1 MLWRGAARLNRLLN
15 SSSMSRPSLGLAA
28 VALALNLSSCNS
40 SKVPADFGAL
50 TRDFVQS
57 TLALSP
63 ATATSVGYHKH
74 GDQLLDTQLDD
85 YSAAGM
91 DRQRKHWS
99 NWRKTLGG
107 LKVES
112 LDAESRADLELMK
125 SQVELALLELERL
138 KSWQRN
144 PTVYVELLGNAL
156 FTPYS
161 VEYAPAAERYRHI
174 IGRLKATP
182 SFVEAA
188 RTNLKSAP
196 PVWKRVA
203 KEENDGNIALIKGPL
218 LAGVPA
224 ELKSEYE
231 QAAKTAVDA
240 LTGLNGHIGG
250 LKDEGEEAW
259 RLGAELYKA
268 KFQLAMGGTRTPD
281 AALAEAEADLK
292 AVRKKMFE
300 LALPLHHRMY
310 PTHRDPVDLNLIVG
324 EVMDTLAQ
332 KHVTREAYFGEAQ
345 KTLDETRA
353 FLAANSSK
361 LVAPPPRD
369 NLKLIETPEFMR
381 GIYAVGGFNPAPP
394 LEPQLGAFYWLT
406 PIPASWPKE
415 RVESKLREYNEYG
428 LRILTIHE
436 AIPGHYV
443 QFEYAASVEP
453 GPRRLLRSIF
463 GSGVYVEGW
472 AVYATDVMLEAG
484 YHGNTPE
491 MQMTFLKQLLRAIA
505 NTILD
510 IRLHT
515 GNMTR
520 DEALDLMTAKTFQE
534 REEAVAK
541 WQRAQLSVCQLPTY
555 YAGYKE
561 WKQLRVD
568 VQAKEGAA
576 FSASAFHERVL
587 KSGALPM
594 KEIRALLDLGVAK

>member
-1 MLWRGAARLNRLLN
+1 MRALPIALVTL
-15 SSSMSRPSLGLAA
+15 
-28 VALALNLSSCNS
+28 ALAHVSCTS
-40 SKVPADFGAL
+40 PRPPADFGSL

-63 ATATSVGYHKH
+63 VAATSAGYHKH
-74 GDQLLDTQLDD
+74 GDQLLDIQLDD

-91 DRQRKHWS
+91 DRQRKHWGD
-99 NWRKTLGG
+99 WRKTLGG
-107 LKVES
+107 IKPAS

-125 SQVELALLELERL
+125 SQVELALLELEKL
-138 KSWQRN
+138 KGWQRN
-144 PTVYVELLGNAL
+144 PTVYVELVGNAL

-161 VEYAPAAERYRHI
+161 VEYAPAAERYGHI

-182 SFVEAA
+182 AFVDAA
-188 RTNLKSAP
+188 KANLTSAP
-196 PVWKRVA
+196 AVWKRVA
-203 KEENDGNIALIKGPL
+203 IEENDGNIALINGPL

-224 ELKSEYE
+224 ELKAEYE
-231 QAAKTAVDA
+231 QAARTAVDA
-240 LTGLNGHIGG
+240 LTGLNGHIGA

-259 RLGAELYKA
+259 RLGAELYRA
-268 KFQLAMGGTRTPD
+268 KFELAMGGTRTPET
-281 AALAEAEADLK
+281 ALAEAEADLK
-292 AVRKKMFE
+292 AVRKRMFE
-300 LALPLHHRMY
+300 LALPLHKQFYPAHRC
-310 PTHRDPVDLNLIVG
+310 PVDLNLIVG
-324 EVMDTLAQ
+324 EVMDKLAQ
-332 KHVTREAYFGEAQ
+332 RHVTREAYFGEARM
-345 KTLDETRA
+345 TLDETRA
-353 FLAANSSK
+353 LLAANSSK

-453 GPRRLLRSIF
+453 APRRLLRSIF

-520 DEALDLMTAKTFQE
+520 DEALELMTARTFQE

-561 WKQLRVD
+561 WKQLRAD
-568 VQAKEGAA
+568 VQAKEGTA
-576 FSASAFHERVL
+576 FSASAFHERAL
-587 KSGALPM
+587 KAGALPM
-594 KEIRALLDLGVAK
+594 KEIRALLGLGAVK

>member
-1 MLWRGAARLNRLLN
+1 
-15 SSSMSRPSLGLAA
+15 
-28 VALALNLSSCNS
+28 
-40 SKVPADFGAL
+40 L

-57 TLALSP
+57 TLAKSP
-63 ATATSVGYHKH
+63 VTATSVGYHKH
-74 GDQLLDTQLDD
+74 GEQALDSQLDD

-91 DRQRKHWS
+91 ERQRKHWGD
-99 NWRKTLGG
+99 WRKTLGE
-107 LKVES
+107 LKPES
-112 LDAESRADLELMK
+112 LDAESRADLKLMK
-125 SQVELALLELERL
+125 SQVELALLELDTL
-138 KSWQRN
+138 KGWQRN

-161 VEYAPAAERYRHI
+161 VEYAPAADRYSHI

-182 SFVEAA
+182 AFVEAA
-188 RTNLKSAP
+188 KANLKSAP

-203 KEENDGNIALIKGPL
+203 LEENSGNIALINGPL

-224 ELKSEYE
+224 ELKAEYE
-231 QAAKTAVDA
+231 QAAKAAVES
-240 LTGLNGHIGG
+240 LSGLNSHIGA
-250 LKDEGEEAW
+250 LKDEGEESW

-268 KFQLAMGGTRTPD
+268 KFKLAMGGTRTPE
-281 AALAEAEADLK
+281 AALAEAEADLR

-300 LALPLHHRMY
+300 LSLPLHTRFY

-324 EVMDTLAQ
+324 EVMDKLAQ
-332 KHVTREAYFGEAQ
+332 RHVTREAYFGEAQ
-345 KTLDETRA
+345 KTLAETRA
-353 FLAANSSK
+353 FLAANSAK

-406 PIPASWPKE
+406 PIPPSWPKE

-453 GPRRLLRSIF
+453 APRRLLRSIF

-491 MQMTFLKQLLRAIA
+491 MQMTFMKQLLRAIA

-515 GNMTR
+515 ANMTR
-520 DEALDLMTAKTFQE
+520 EEALDLMITKTFQE

-561 WKQLRVD
+561 WKQLRAD
-568 VQAKEGAA
+568 VQEKEGAA

-587 KSGALPM
+587 KAGALPM
-594 KEIRALLDLGVAK
+594 KEIRTLLGLAAAK

>member
-1 MLWRGAARLNRLLN
+1 
-15 SSSMSRPSLGLAA
+15 MSRSLLAFTA
-28 VALALNLSSCNS
+28 ATLAFSLSSCS
-40 SKVPADFGAL
+40 SPKPPADFGAL

-63 ATATSVGYHKH
+63 VTATSVGYHKH
-74 GDQLLDTQLDD
+74 GDQVLDTQLDD
-85 YSAAGM
+85 YLATGM
-91 DRQRKHWS
+91 ERQRKHWS
-99 NWRKTLGG
+99 DWRKTLGD
-107 LKVES
+107 LKPES

-125 SQVELALLELERL
+125 SQVELALLELETL
-138 KSWQRN
+138 KGWQRN

-161 VEYAPAAERYRHI
+161 VEYAPAVERYRHI
-174 IGRLKATP
+174 IGRLKAAP
-182 SFVEAA
+182 AFVEAA
-188 RTNLKSAP
+188 KANLKSAP

-203 KEENDGNIALIKGPL
+203 LEENGGNIALINGPL
-218 LAGVPA
+218 LSGAPA
-224 ELKSEYE
+224 ELKAEYE
-231 QAAKTAVDA
+231 QAAKTAVES
-240 LTGLNGHIGG
+240 LTGLNGYISA

-259 RLGAELYKA
+259 RLGTERYNA
-268 KFQLAMGGTRTPD
+268 KFKLAMGGTRTPEE
-281 AALAEAEADLK
+281 ALAEAEADLK

-300 LALPLHHRMY
+300 LSLPLHHRMY

-324 EVMDTLAQ
+324 EVMEKLAQ
-332 KHVTREAYFGEAQ
+332 RHVTREAYFSEAQ
-345 KTLDETRA
+345 KTLAETRA
-353 FLAANSSK
+353 FLAANPAK

-369 NLKLIETPEFMR
+369 NLKLIKTPEFMR

-406 PIPASWPKE
+406 PIPPSWPKE

-453 GPRRLLRSIF
+453 APRRLLRSIF

-491 MQMTFLKQLLRAIA
+491 MQMTFMKQLLRAIA

-520 DEALDLMTAKTFQE
+520 DEALDLMTTKTFQE
-534 REEAVAK
+534 REEALAK

-561 WKQLRVD
+561 WKQLRAD

-587 KSGALPM
+587 KAGALPM
-594 KEIRALLDLGVAK
+594 KEIRTLLGLGAAK